1 VNNPCRWLGILVI
14 LGCSNLSE
22 SNGGIVA
29 LGLRLPS
36 PAAVEPDDTLALIG
50 YALDVNGDTVN
61 TPVYWRTLDDTLLT
75 IVDSTGLVTTSKTTG
90 RPRVQARV
98 GSLRSEIV
106 QLTIRPKSDTLRL
119 TGTDIIT
126 VPAGD
131 SLSDTLGVVVESQ
144 NPAGGVLGTSIR
156 YEVTEPDSGL
166 GRVRFPNGLLAYR
179 VTTGSNGAPATAVT
193 LRKLTGA
200 TPPAV
205 LRVRVS
211 AQRPSGRAVPGSGQ
225 QFTLLFQ

>member
-1 VNNPCRWLGILVI
+1 VNNPCRWLVLLLV
-14 LGCSNLSE
+14 LGCSNLTE

-36 PAAVEPDDTLALIG
+36 PAAVEPGDTLALVG
-50 YALDVNGDTVN
+50 YALDINGDTVN

-75 IVDSTGLVTTSKTTG
+75 IIDSTGLVTTSKTSG
-90 RPRVQARV
+90 QPRVQARV

-106 QLTIRPKSDTLRL
+106 QLTIRPRSDTLRL
-119 TGTDIIT
+119 TGTDTLT

-131 SLSDTLGVVVESQ
+131 SLSDTLGAVVESQ
-144 NPAGGVLGTSIR
+144 NPAGGVLGTSIL

-166 GRVRFPNGLLAYR
+166 GRVRFPNGLLVYR
-179 VTTGSNGAPATAVT
+179 VTTKSNGAPATAVA
-193 LRKLTGA
+193 LRKITGT

-205 LRVRVS
+205 LQVRVS